1 MCVCVCAL
9 RRLRIEVNLPAVWL
23 WVAGGGLLLLLLC
36 VCERESERLF
46 HFSFLIPSR
55 LFSSSASA
63 SASNKD
69 EFRKPQWFE
78 EAETDDELFDD
89 DRKFAFQV
97 FTSPLEMQR
106 HFERQLQC
114 LLESVQEGNEGKFQ
128 N

>member
-1 MCVCVCAL
+1 MSVCV
-9 RRLRIEVNLPAVWL
+9 
-23 WVAGGGLLLLLLC
+23 C
-36 VCERESERLF
+36 VCERESPF
-46 HFSFLIPSR
+46 PFT
-55 LFSSSASA
+55 FSSSFSLTHFHFFSLSA

-106 HFERQLQC
+106 HFERQLQR
-114 LLESVQEGNEGKFQ
+114 LLESVQESEGERERKMRAREREPTCVYVDELASQ
-128 N
+128 LMVA

>member
-1 MCVCVCAL
+1 M
-9 RRLRIEVNLPAVWL
+9 
-23 WVAGGGLLLLLLC
+23 C
-36 VCERESERLF
+36 VCERESPF
-46 HFSFLIPSR
+46 PFT
-55 LFSSSASA
+55 FSSSFPLTYINFFSLSA

-106 HFERQLQC
+106 HFERQLQR
-114 LLESVQEGNEGKFQ
+114 LLESVQESEGEREIKREREKENQ
-128 N
+128 PVSMLMNLLHS